1 MRCCAD
7 RMVVMKTIIVIL
19 SIEEYGKLLG
29 VVEYAFDK
37 MPENS
42 EQRTALR
49 ELKNTLENSMK
60 VQL

>member
-1 MRCCAD
+1 
-7 RMVVMKTIIVIL
+7 MKTIIVIL